1 MRFVQL
7 RSFDNYIPAHIM
19 LQRLEGEGI
28 RAYLKDEH
36 TVTIDPILSN
46 AVGGIKLMV
55 YSDQWDRARRLAEE
69 YEKTYRESLPC
80 KHCNSLNVEYISR
93 PYNSTNWFTAILIWL
108 FGKNSMSLKKVYHC
122 YDCGHEFGG

>member
-7 RSFDNYIPAHIM
+7 RSFDNYIPAHMM

-46 AVGGIKLMV
+46 AIGGIKLMV
-55 YSDQWDRARRLAEE
+55 YADQLERARQLADE
-69 YEKTYRESLPC
+69 YERTYKEALPC
-80 KHCNSLNVEYISR
+80 PNCSSLNVQYISQPGNAKNTR
-93 PYNSTNWFTAILIWL
+93 TAISHHHDSRSVESVRRLPGWL
-108 FGKNSMSLKKVYHC
+108 C
-122 YDCGHEFGG
+122 